1 MRIAVAGGTGIVGR
15 YVAEAAGAAGH
26 EPVILSRSS
35 GVDLRSDVGL
45 AAALDGVEVI
55 IDTTNSGT
63 TNGAKATAFF
73 TDVTRRL
80 PGLGAHAHVPQ
91 PLPEG

>member
-15 YVAEAAGAAGH
+15 HVAEAAGAAGH

-45 AAALDGVEVI
+45 AAALTE
-55 IDTTNSGT
+55 S
-63 TNGAKATAFF
+63 
-73 TDVTRRL
+73 R
-80 PGLGAHAHVPQ
+80 
-91 PLPEG
+91 